1 MPQAAPALPADRAD
15 DEGLHAPDTG
25 ISTIS
30 GIGSVETSICLKHS
44 QQPFRAQCKRRSK
57 AA

>member
-15 DEGLHAPDTG
+15 DEGLAPDTG

-57 AA
+57 DA